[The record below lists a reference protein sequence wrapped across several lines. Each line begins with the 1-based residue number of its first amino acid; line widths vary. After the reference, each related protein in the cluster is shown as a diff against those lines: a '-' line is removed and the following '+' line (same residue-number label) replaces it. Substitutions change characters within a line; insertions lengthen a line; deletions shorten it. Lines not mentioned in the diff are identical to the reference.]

1 MAITDGP
8 GVGSAPGA
16 GGASA
21 GSAASASVSGTGG
34 IATASAS
41 SPVAEAPSWKGRRVK
56 RFKLIDEIGQGAM
69 GRVFLA
75 EDTLLRRHVALKLL
89 PAKHKDGRPNHRT
102 ERLVLEARSAAN
114 LDHPNVVT
122 IHEIDQSA
130 GVHYIAMELVEG
142 GNLEKLVQLSGP
154 MEIERACLLIADAA
168 EALAHAHERGVI
180 HRDIKPANL
189 LLTRSGRCKVTDFG
203 LALFEDAQD
212 EAIRV
217 KCVGTP
223 NFIPPE
229 VAMGQG
235 AAEWSDIYSLGCTI
249 FFLLTGRP
257 PYPGTSARD
266 VMRAHVSQ
274 PLPDLRRFRPD
285 LPERLVAAIEQACA
299 KNPRDRF
306 PSADHFAKV
315 LRTFTIPTASSSAA
329 SMNPISGGSTGGSR
343 GGSRGSDSDHLAPV
357 SAAQLAAILPAVES
371 GGEKSTFYMPGAL
384 LWTAIGTTAAVILI
398 GLGVTMARRGSAP
411 AEASK
416 TAQAAPPSAPAAPG
430 APAPPAPAATIAN
443 VLAAPAAAVS
453 PPTPPAPPASP
464 KIQDSD
470 NAIANGSIEEG
481 DIADGKIVGWFIA
494 ERCAP
499 NVRTLSE
506 AGNRFM
512 RLTNADP
519 TTTVHA
525 DQKIELDSS
534 WRRVVVSARIR
545 ASDFTPGRASSGLTY
560 AFQNAQGK
568 SIGKF
573 QPPLLIRE
581 NSSWEQ
587 RTETVDVPAGA
598 RKLYLQCVVAYAKG
612 TIDFDDVTVVGQK

>member
-1 MAITDGP
+1 MAIMDGQ
-8 GVGSAPGA
+8 SA
-16 GGASA
+16 GGAGSPGGAA
-21 GSAASASVSGTGG
+21 GGTSAASASVSGTGG

-102 ERLVLEARSAAN
+102 EPLVLEARSAAN

-168 EALAHAHERGVI
+168 EALAHAHERGII

-274 PLPDLRRFRPD
+274 PLPDLRRFRAD

-299 KNPRDRF
+299 KNPRERF

-315 LRTFTIPTASSSAA
+315 LRTFTIPTASSSGA
-329 SMNPISGGSTGGSR
+329 SMSPVGGSA

-357 SAAQLAAILPAVES
+357 SAAQLAAILPAVEN
-371 GGEKSTFYMPGAL
+371 GGGKSTFDMPGAL

-398 GLGVTMARRGSAP
+398 GLGVMMARRGPAAAP
-411 AEASK
+411 PELTK
-416 TAQAAPPSAPAAPG
+416 TAQEASPAAPAAPVAA
-430 APAPPAPAATIAN
+430 APVPAAVVSVAN
-443 VLAAPAAAVS
+443 VPAAPAS
-453 PPTPPAPPASP
+453 PASATAA
-464 KIQDSD
+464 KADSSE
-470 NAIANGSIEEG
+470 NALANGSIEEG
-481 DIADGKIVGWFIA
+481 DIADGKIAGWFIA

-506 AGNRFM
+506 SGNRFM
-512 RLTNADP
+512 RLMNADP
-519 TTTVHA
+519 ATTVHA

-534 WRRVVVSARIR
+534 WKRVVVSARIR

-560 AFQNAQGK
+560 SFQNSQGK
-568 SIGKF
+568 AIGKF

-587 RTETVDVPAGA
+587 HTETVDVPAGA
-598 RKLYLQCVVAYAKG
+598 KKLYLQCVVAYAKG
-612 TIDFDDVTVVGQK
+612 TIDFDDVQVVGQKEP